1 MPGSRGLLGIQADWK
16 RSKIHA
22 VSVKYKSFSA
32 LELAHLYAER
42 FVVRSY
48 GVYTVRSSGR
58 NHPAFA
64 GIRRQVIPP
73 GGPPLGATS
82 L

>member
-1 MPGSRGLLGIQADWK
+1 MPGSRGLLGIQANWK
-16 RSKIHA
+16 RRKIHA
-22 VSVKYKSFSA
+22 VSLEYQSFCA
-32 LELAHLYAER
+32 LELTHFCVER

-48 GVYTVRSSGR
+48 GVYTVKSSGR

-73 GGPPLGATS
+73 EGPPLGATS